1 VSNPQE
7 QYTEVLQSSQQAV
20 IGALDS
26 MSKAAQQAFSVVP
39 NAPIAPVDPTEV
51 IDQVFDFA
59 GQLLE
64 SQRAFAKSLTQASNQ
79 MGDNLRTQA
88 ENAAQQAGDVVAKGR
103 KRQPAAS

>member
-1 VSNPQE
+1 MSNPQE
-7 QYTEVLQSSQQAV
+7 QYTEVLQNSQQAV

-26 MSKAAQQAFSVVP
+26 MSKAAQQAFSAVP
-39 NAPIAPVDPTEV
+39 NAPVAPVDPTEV

-64 SQRAFAKSLTQASNQ
+64 SQRAFAKSLTQASSQ

-88 ENAAQQAGDVVAKGR
+88 ENTAQQAADVVAKG
-103 KRQPAAS
+103 KKQQPAAS